1 MVKFFQGSF
10 MQFDV
15 EMFDDE

>member
-10 MQFDV
+10 MQCDV